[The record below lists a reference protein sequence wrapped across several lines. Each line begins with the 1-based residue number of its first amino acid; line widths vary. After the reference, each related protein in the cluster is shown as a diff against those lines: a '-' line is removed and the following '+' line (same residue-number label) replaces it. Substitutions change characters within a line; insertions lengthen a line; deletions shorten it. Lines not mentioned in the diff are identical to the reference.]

1 MFGQFDYHS
10 AIRKYI
16 IMFGNMFNDIDVVR
30 YNSAGTAIQ
39 TLRVPIAYG
48 PKEKYLARIRQD
60 ANLDR
65 GLAAV
70 LPRLAFEITGFS
82 YDSARAMN
90 KQNRITSIGSS
101 NTGLR
106 SSFAPA
112 PYNIDIT
119 LYGMFAN
126 NEDAVQVVEQI
137 LPYFKPE
144 WTNSVKIVPSLGV
157 YVDVPTILTGI
168 QLEDTYEADF
178 QTRRAIIYTL
188 NFTVKGYIYG
198 PVTNK
203 GVITRTITDFIIPTA
218 NTATGDVVI
227 NTSDFEAERVT
238 LTPGLTSAGLPTANS
253 SASVDRSQI
262 SANSNYGFAFDTE
275 FFFSANGF
283 STVTDN

>member
-16 IMFGNMFNDIDVVR
+16 IMFCNMFNDIDVVR

-39 TLRVPIAYG
+39 TIRVPIAYG

-90 KQNRITSIGSS
+90 KQNRITSIGSG
-101 NTGLR
+101 NNALR

-157 YVDVPTILTGI
+157 YVDVPTVLTGI
-168 QLEDTYEADF
+168 QMEDTYEADF

-203 GVITRTITDFIIPTA
+203 GVITRTITDFIIPSA
-218 NTATGDVVI
+218 NTSTGAIVV

-238 LTPGLTSAGLPTANS
+238 LTPGQLANGSPTANS
-253 SASVDRSQI
+253 SASVDRSAI
-262 SANSNYGFAFDTE
+262 SANSTYGFAFDTE
-275 FFFSANGF
+275 NFFTGNNFSA
-283 STVTDN
+283 VVR